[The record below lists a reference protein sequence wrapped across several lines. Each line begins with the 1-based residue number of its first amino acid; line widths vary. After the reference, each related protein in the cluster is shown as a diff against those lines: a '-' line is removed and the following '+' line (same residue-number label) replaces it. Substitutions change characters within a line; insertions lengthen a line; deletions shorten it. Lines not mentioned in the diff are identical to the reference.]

1 MRLLLQKIWLGAW
14 LLLLFNTVAA
24 QKNIPPRPNPPRL
37 VNDFVGILS
46 PDQKADLEQRLV
58 AFDDSTSTQIA
69 VVIMENT
76 QGYEVSEYAVDL
88 GRQWGVGG
96 KEWNNGVVLL
106 ITTEKGNRK
115 VFIAT
120 GYGAEGALPDIT
132 CKHIV
137 DDIIIPRFRGQD
149 FYGGISSGVTTMM
162 KALQGEYKAPKGY
175 KKRGRGLST
184 GNIVLIVI
192 AIIIFLAIS
201 SGGGGR
207 GGTFMSRR
215 GHRGVDNIP
224 PIWWFGGFGG
234 GGGSGGGGG
243 GGGGFGGFGGGS
255 FGGGGAGGSW
265 D

>member
-1 MRLLLQKIWLGAW
+1 MRLLQK
-14 LLLLFNTVAA
+14 LLLVVFLLLQASVWA
-24 QKNIPPRPNPPRL
+24 QMNIPARPSPPKL
-37 VNDFVGILS
+37 VNDFSNTLS
-46 PDQKADLEQRLV
+46 ADQIASLERQLV

-69 VVIMENT
+69 VVLMENT
-76 QGYEVSEYAVDL
+76 NGYDIAEYAVEL
-88 GRQWGVGG
+88 GRKWGIGG

-106 ITTEKGNRK
+106 ITTQKGNRK

-149 FYGGISSGVTTMM
+149 FYGGINGGINVMM

-175 KKRGRGLST
+175 SNRGKSLST
-184 GNIVLIVI
+184 GKIILIVI
-192 AIIIFLAIS
+192 MIIVFLAMS
-201 SGGGGR
+201 SGGRG

-215 GHRGVDNIP
+215 GHRGVGGS
-224 PIWWFGGFGG
+224 PIWWIGGLGG
-234 GGGSGGGGG
+234 GGGSGGGG

-265 D
+265 

>member
-1 MRLLLQKIWLGAW
+1 MRLLQK
-14 LLLLFNTVAA
+14 LLLVVLVLLQATVWA
-24 QKNIPPRPNPPRL
+24 QKDIPDRPSPQRL
-37 VNDFVGILS
+37 VNDFVGILA
-46 PDQKADLEQRLV
+46 PDQAASLEQRLKQ
-58 AFDDSTSTQIA
+58 FDDSTSTQIA
-69 VVIMENT
+69 IVIMENT
-76 QGYEVSEYAVDL
+76 KGYDIAEYAVDL
-88 GRQWGVGG
+88 GRKWGVGG

-137 DDIIIPRFRGQD
+137 DDIIVPRFRGQD
-149 FYGGISSGVTTMM
+149 FYGGINSGVSVIM
-162 KALQGEYKAPKGY
+162 KALQGEYKAPEGY
-175 KKRGRGLST
+175 NRRGKGLS
-184 GNIVLIVI
+184 GWKLILI
-192 AIIIFLAIS
+192 IILIIIFLGMS
-201 SGGGGR
+201 SGGRG

-215 GHRGVDNIP
+215 GHRGVGGG
-224 PIWWFGGFGG
+224 PIWWIGGLGG
-234 GGGSGGGGG
+234 GGGSGG